1 MFLVSWMVSGR
12 VMIGIL
18 VSFLIGRWVYE
29 LWCYYVFIIRE
40 VKVLIKRICLLFI
53 LLWKV
58 IYIRKFWIFIL
69 LYEDYFMDLGFFWYI
84 VDMIFLKLGYIF
96 FLELWFI
103 LRLWKDKLN
112 NFYVYV
118 SIVRMNK
125 VVIYVCV

>member
-125 VVIYVCV
+125 VFIYVCV